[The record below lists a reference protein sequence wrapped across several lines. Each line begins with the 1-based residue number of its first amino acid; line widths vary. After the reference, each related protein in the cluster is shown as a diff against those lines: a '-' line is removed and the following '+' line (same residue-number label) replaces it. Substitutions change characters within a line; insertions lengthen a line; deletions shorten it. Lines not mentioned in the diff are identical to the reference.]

1 MSMSRKMALSAS
13 AAAAALACAGSA
25 LAQVPSNWSGPYLG
39 ATLGYG
45 ASHFN
50 NVYHVYELTT
60 GTTGADNVSLS
71 GLVGGLQAGYRAEMG
86 SNVVLGARVGAL
98 WTGVRGSGTA
108 ISCPAAACFLNNST
122 TQNDQVTSAQT
133 LQLDVGYAMGEWLPY
148 VTAGG
153 ALGQFKG
160 YGSVSNVFGSTKFSY
175 TKSVGGWLV
184 GGGVE
189 RRIDPHWSVK
199 AEYEYLNFPAFTEIA
214 PAGAIG
220 QTGVKIDENLFQVG
234 LNFQF

>member
-60 GTTGADNVSLS
+60 GTTGADNVSLT

-86 SNVVLGARVGAL
+86 SNVVLGARAGAL

-108 ISCPAAACFLNNST
+108 ISCPAVACFLNNST

-133 LQLDVGYAMGEWLPY
+133 LQLDVGYAMGEWLRHRGRRPGSIQGLWFGQQRLW
-148 VTAGG
+148 VHQIFLHQVRWRLAGG
-153 ALGQFKG
+153 
-160 YGSVSNVFGSTKFSY
+160 
-175 TKSVGGWLV
+175 
-184 GGGVE
+184 
-189 RRIDPHWSVK
+189 RRR
-199 AEYEYLNFPAFTEIA
+199 
-214 PAGAIG
+214 GAS
-220 QTGVKIDENLFQVG
+220 D
-234 LNFQF
+234 